1 MKTKEFCFTVYDDDG
16 NELINTWEP
25 QEAFEVAKLYE
36 EAHYFSREP
45 KEAFIDVDIFEDGSI
60 CGKET
65 VSSDDIE
72 SRFEVY
78 EPLTL
83 DTLGKYQTNDNCDMV
98 TVNGKNYPCAS
109 CLSPDVPDDMCFRVV
124 IGGKNYYFG

>member
-1 MKTKEFCFTVYDDDG
+1 MTRTLLNSLTIDEC
-16 NELINTWEP
+16 E
-25 QEAFEVAKLYE
+25 E
-36 EAHYFSREP
+36 EAQREAHN
-45 KEAFIDVDIFEDGSI
+45 EEINSI
-60 CGKET
+60 
-65 VSSDDIE
+65 IE
-72 SRFEVY
+72 NRFEVY